1 MHYCI
6 FRTDR
11 IGDLILTL
19 PLAEAIKRAD
29 PGARVTFCVQE
40 YTRPLL
46 SLSPHIDDSI
56 AIGGRDLDGG
66 VRRFA
71 SMLREQ
77 SIDCAVFAYPRPRL
91 ALAAAFAGI
100 PMRIGSRY
108 RWYSPFFTHRRAE
121 HRRSGDSHEME
132 YNLRLLEE
140 SGITVPADLR
150 PTLRPAL
157 RIDAARRASALAVL
171 RRAGIDITAIDHA
184 VADSERPVITDS
196 KAEGKVGSNDAAAS
210 FAVLHPGSGGS
221 ARDWPAE
228 NFAEMAQALLAEYP
242 SLQILVT
249 GTHAELPLLETV
261 SGGDA
266 RIHLLREEVPLDIL
280 AAVLAEARV
289 FVSNS
294 TGPLHIAAACGVPVL
309 GFYPFG
315 TAVNA
320 RRWGPRAEHTA
331 VLSPAPDPACGD
343 CRAGDCPTHDDMR
356 RISVSDAIAAVNEL
370 LVRPA

>member
-11 IGDLILTL
+11 IGDLVLTL
-19 PLAEAIKRAD
+19 PLAEAIKRAN
-29 PGARVTFCVQE
+29 PGARVTFCVQD

-71 SMLREQ
+71 SMLRKQ

-140 SGITVPADLR
+140 TGFAAPPDLL
-150 PTLRPAL
+150 PSLH
-157 RIDAARRASALAVL
+157 IDAARRARAIDILQ
-171 RRAGIDITAIDHA
+171 RAGIDST
-184 VADSERPVITDS
+184 
-196 KAEGKVGSNDAAAS
+196 S

-228 NFAEMAQALLAEYP
+228 NFAELAQALLAEYP

-249 GTHAELPLLETV
+249 GTPAELPLMDTV

-320 RRWGPRAEHTA
+320 RRWGPRAERTA
-331 VLSPAPDPACGD
+331 MLSPARDPVCGD
-343 CRAGDCPTHDDMR
+343 CGAGDCPTHDDMR
-356 RISVSDAIAAVNEL
+356 RISVSDALAAVRML
-370 LVRPA
+370 LRSAVS

>member
-29 PGARVTFCVQE
+29 PAARVTFCVQE

-46 SLSPHIDDSI
+46 SLDPNIDEII
-56 AIGGRDLDGG
+56 AIGGRDLHGG

-71 SMLREQ
+71 STLRERK
-77 SIDCAVFAYPRPRL
+77 IDCAVFAYPRPRL
-91 ALAAAFAGI
+91 ALAAALAGI

-108 RWYSPFFTHRRAE
+108 RWYSPLFTHRRAE

-140 SGITVPADLR
+140 AGIAVPADLH
-150 PTLRPAL
+150 PAL
-157 RIDAARRASALAVL
+157 HIDAGRRALALAAL
-171 RRAGIDITAIDHA
+171 QRAGIDITAVNHA
-184 VADSERPVITDS
+184 AADSELPVITDS
-196 KAEGKVGSNDAAAS
+196 KAERQVGSNAAT

-221 ARDWPAE
+221 ARDWPADR
-228 NFAEMAQALLAEYP
+228 FAELAQGLLAEYP
-242 SLQILVT
+242 TLQLLVT
-249 GTHAELPLLETV
+249 GTATELPLMETV
-261 SGGDA
+261 AGGDA
-266 RIHLLREEVPLDIL
+266 RIRLLREQLPLDIL
-280 AAVLAEARV
+280 AAVLAEARL

-315 TAVNA
+315 TAVNV
-320 RRWGPRAEHTA
+320 RRWGPRAERSA
-331 VLSPAPDPACGD
+331 ILSPAPDPACPA
-343 CRAGDCPTHDDMR
+343 CRAGDCPTHDDMH
-356 RISVSDAIAAVNEL
+356 RIPVEEALAAARGL
-370 LVRPA
+370 LERSS